1 VLWKE
6 PVKNGFS
13 SFTIAEGKAFTQM
26 NRDIAGANRE
36 VCVALN
42 ASNGKELWAV
52 PVGVGV
58 YDGGGDSGTPDNKGG
73 DGPRSTPTVSA
84 GKVYVFNQLLV
95 LFCLDSESGKV
106 LWTKDLIKEHQS
118 GSSAH
123 YCGENAPART
133 QPTRHF
139 SGSRIRFEQPV
150 ERWSRA
156 GIGNTVALSGET
168 NSLPKQGYETDCEAF
183 GADRS
188 QLLEKLAQR
197 NAPAVSS
204 KSWLLARSGCKTAY
218 LGPCVSDDAG
228 DARTLIAH
236 CVQSIKASI
245 SWDLLSR
252 NENAVAIAKDIG
264 FTPQRHLTRM
274 VRGKDLR
281 GREKS
286 IYALAGFEL
295 G

>member
-1 VLWKE
+1 MA
-6 PVKNGFS
+6 G
-13 SFTIAEGKAFTQM
+13 IREGQIRRLGVA
-26 NRDIAGANRE
+26 DIASALMLSTQAGWNQTEDDWRMLIDLAPDGCLGVE
-36 VCVALN
+36 VD
-42 ASNGKELWAV
+42 GELAATTTLVCYGQRLAWLGMVLTKIEFRGCGLARRLLSEV
-52 PVGVGV
+52 FKLADRMKIETVKLDATDQGRPL
-58 YDGGGDSGTPDNKGG
+58 YEKSG
-73 DGPRSTPTVSA
+73 
-84 GKVYVFNQLLV
+84 F
-95 LFCLDSESGKV
+95 
-106 LWTKDLIKEHQS
+106 
-118 GSSAH
+118 
-123 YCGENAPART
+123 
-133 QPTRHF
+133 
-139 SGSRIRFEQPV
+139 RFEQPV